1 MNPKIN
7 FTIIDKNLLFVS
19 LFTEYLKK
27 TNSFNNI
34 LSFGEV
40 DIFWEH
46 IISASSKPDIVLI
59 DLVIQPNN
67 GIELIQKLKLKEPS
81 INVIAYSYNYQLQYS
96 GHLLTVGAK
105 AYCSKALSPDSFLY
119 VILQVFKNG
128 HYWFPNQIEQ
138 IARLLPSS
146 IPKDISPIKKLT
158 KRERE
163 IVTLLAQQKTTQ
175 EIADT
180 LYISTKTVD
189 SHKSNVLNKTG
200 ARNAVGLA
208 IFAIKNQLIELRDII
223 I

>member
-19 LFTEYLKK
+19 LFTEYLEK
-27 TNSFNNI
+27 TNSFDNI

-46 IISASSKPDIVLI
+46 MISASPKPDIVLI

-105 AYCSKALSPDSFLY
+105 AYCSKALSPDSFPICY
-119 VILQVFKNG
+119 SPSIQK
-128 HYWFPNQIEQ
+128 W
-138 IARLLPSS
+138 ALLVT
-146 IPKDISPIKKLT
+146 KIK
-158 KRERE
+158 
-163 IVTLLAQQKTTQ
+163 
-175 EIADT
+175 
-180 LYISTKTVD
+180 
-189 SHKSNVLNKTG
+189 
-200 ARNAVGLA
+200 
-208 IFAIKNQLIELRDII
+208 
-223 I
+223 

>member
-7 FTIIDKNLLFVS
+7 FAIIDKNLLLVS
-19 LFTEYLKK
+19 LLTKYLEK
-27 TNSFNNI
+27 TNFFDDI

-40 DIFWEH
+40 DEFWTYLA
-46 IISASSKPDIVLI
+46 SSSSKPDVVLI
-59 DLVIQPNN
+59 ELIIQPNN
-67 GIELIQKLKLKEPS
+67 GIELIQKLKKKEPS
-81 INVIAYSYNYQLQYS
+81 IRAIAYSYNYQLQYS

-105 AYCSKALSPDSFLY
+105 AYCSKALSPDSFLD

-128 HYWFPNQIEQ
+128 HHWFPNQIEQ
-138 IARLLPSS
+138 IAKLLPSS

-158 KRERE
+158 KREKE
-163 IVTLLAQQKTTQ
+163 IVILLAQQKTTQ
-175 EIADT
+175 EIANT
-180 LYISTKTVD
+180 LYISIKTVD
-189 SHKSNVLNKTG
+189 SHKSSVLSKTG